1 VNKIGVIGF
10 GNMGSCLA
18 QRLKSK
24 ENQIWVFDK
33 DKQKTKEVPGINLAK
48 NNSDLANKV
57 DIVILAVKPQDFSLT
72 LEEIKNDLKG
82 KLVISIAAGISIAYI
97 ENILGEVKVIRTMPN
112 MPARIGRG
120 MTCLCKGKFATDQ
133 DLDFSRELFENLGV
147 TLIIKEDMINEA
159 TAVSGSGPGYVFDWI
174 ENRNIDI
181 DNVASLE
188 RFREEFTVLLTGVA
202 VSIGFLPK
210 DAAKLAK
217 ATVDGS
223 IALIKESN
231 LSAGELKKQIT
242 SQGGTTEAALE
253 VLHNGG
259 YLDQA
264 VKAAVLRARE
274 LAKK

>member
-1 VNKIGVIGF
+1 MSKIGVIGF

-33 DKQKTKEVPGINLAK
+33 DKQKTKEISGINLAK

-133 DLDFSRELFENLGV
+133 DLNFSRELFENLGV
-147 TLIIKEDMINEA
+147 TLILNEDMISEA

-174 ENRNIDI
+174 ENKNINI

-202 VSIGFLPK
+202 VNIGFVSK

-231 LSAGELKKQIT
+231 LSAGELKKQIA
-242 SQGGTTEAALE
+242 SKGGTTEAALE

-274 LAKK
+274 LSKK